1 MVSSDSACISDTV
14 PLVHLLEHTLRGI
27 MDRALEAEQRQEEED
42 FLSSQG
48 PLYPD
53 SVPAC
58 PPITQE
64 EDEEEEE
71 EEEEEDCVSMEV
83 EPGTQHQQQSLRDQS
98 QETHGLVRGWEE
110 VAADHVVLSDP
121 EDSGPNA
128 SANLR
133 CMASLILQS
142 LRKDPRIRGIKEKD
156 QYWLATLLDPR
167 YKGKVADLILPSQRE
182 QRMKHLREA
191 LQKGLCN
198 AFPETGR
205 LQTPVSGQRVA
216 EASVSQRR
224 SGGEGG
230 RLTDAFR
237 QFFGPQPQGMI
248 GSSNHRQRLFYMV
261 QEYLGARSDLDTF
274 PTENPL
280 GYWVLRMDHWPELAQ
295 YAIELLACPAS
306 SVLSERTFSAAGG
319 VVTDHRVR
327 LSTDSVDRLTFIKMN
342 ESWITTSYQAPD
354 ADVTE

>member
-1 MVSSDSACISDTV
+1 
-14 PLVHLLEHTLRGI
+14 
-27 MDRALEAEQRQEEED
+27 
-42 FLSSQG
+42 
-48 PLYPD
+48 
-53 SVPAC
+53 
-58 PPITQE
+58 
-64 EDEEEEE
+64 
-71 EEEEEDCVSMEV
+71 
-83 EPGTQHQQQSLRDQS
+83 
-98 QETHGLVRGWEE
+98 
-110 VAADHVVLSDP
+110 
-121 EDSGPNA
+121 
-128 SANLR
+128 
-133 CMASLILQS
+133 MASLILQS

-342 ESWITTSYQAPD
+342 QSWITTSYQAPD